1 MKTNSLI
8 TKKSLNQLREDL
20 LKTSPYSLLNQDK
33 QKILNKI
40 FQILTKHHYE
50 SCAEYQK
57 ILNSIGFSF
66 RDDLLSSEF
75 PFIPVRLFKE
85 YELKSIKK
93 NDIFK
98 IMNSSGTSGQE
109 LSKIFL
115 DKETASIQSK
125 TLSKILLSFIG
136 KSRLPM
142 IIVDSEEVLKNK
154 HMFSARGAGILGFSM
169 FGRDKI
175 FALDKNMLPNENLI
189 AEFLERYS
197 GQRILI
203 FGFTFIIWQH
213 LFNYFSEKGSFPDLS
228 GSILV
233 HGGGWKK
240 LISESVTTDVFK
252 SSLMKNFGIAE
263 VHDYY
268 GMIEQTGSI
277 YMECEFGHL
286 HSSIF
291 SDVII
296 RDHYD
301 FSEKSI
307 GEKGIIQLLS
317 IIPTS
322 YPGHSILTEDEG
334 VLLGVDDCKCG
345 RKGKYFKVIG
355 RIQNAE
361 IRGCSD
367 TYAAE
372 LV

>member
-1 MKTNSLI
+1 MKSNTPI
-8 TKKSLNQLREDL
+8 VKKNLDQLREDL
-20 LKTSPYSLLNQDK
+20 FKTSPYSLLNKDK

-40 FQILTKHHYE
+40 YKILTKHHYE

-57 ILNSIGFSF
+57 ILKSIGFDL
-66 RDDLLSSEF
+66 RDNLLNTEF

-93 NDIFK
+93 NEIFK
-98 IMNSSGTSGQE
+98 TMNSSGTSGQE

-115 DKETASIQSK
+115 DKETASMQTK
-125 TLSKILLSFIG
+125 VLSKIVLSFIG

-142 IIVDSEEVLKNK
+142 IIADSEEVLKNQY
-154 HMFSARGAGILGFSM
+154 MFSARGAGILGFSM

-175 FALDKNMLPNENLI
+175 FALDKNMLPNEELI
-189 AEFLERYS
+189 ADFLQRHS
-197 GQRILI
+197 GQKILI

-213 LFNYFSEKGSFPDLS
+213 LFKYFSAKGSFPNLS

-240 LISESVTTDVFK
+240 LISESVSTSEFK
-252 SSLMKNFGIAE
+252 NSLMKNFGISE
-263 VHDYY
+263 VYDYY

-296 RDHYD
+296 RDHFD
-301 FSEKSI
+301 FSEKSL
-307 GEKGIIQLLS
+307 GEKGMIQLLS
-317 IIPTS
+317 MIPTS

-334 VLLGVDDCKCG
+334 ILLGEDDCKCG

-367 TYAAE
+367 TYEAG